1 MRYRDLI
8 QFEPIESVIQLRQA
22 DHPDYARELVR
33 TYVISDR
40 MAEIITD
47 LIVPHLQ
54 FERPADNRGLLIVGN
69 YGTGKSHLMSVLSA
83 VAQWAPLREEVR
95 HPAVAQALE
104 PIAGR
109 FQVLRMEVGTTQMP
123 LRDIVLKERLEPF
136 LHRLGV
142 EFTFPS
148 MTETSNTKDPLL
160 DALSAFQERYPDQ
173 GLLVLVDELLD
184 YLRGRREQE
193 LILDL
198 SFLREVGEVCR
209 LGRFRIV
216 AGLQEALFD
225 SPRFQFAADAVRRVR
240 DRFEQVRITREDV
253 AYVVAERLLRKT
265 DEQKARIRAHL
276 QRFTPYYGQMAER
289 LEDFVRLFPVH
300 PTYLEVFERITFAE
314 QRVALKAIS
323 QTVRGLLDQDVPSDQ
338 PGIISYDSY
347 WPILEADPTF
357 RSSPEIREVMDKS
370 RVLSDRIAQA
380 YTRPQYRPL
389 AERLIRALSVLR
401 LTTGDIYAPIGAT
414 SEELRDGLA
423 IFDPSI
429 PEQDADFLRDIVDTA
444 LREII
449 RTVSGQFISIN
460 PDNGQYYLD
469 LKKDI
474 DYDARIAERAETLGP
489 EQLNRY
495 YFEALREL
503 LGQDE
508 RTYVPGFRIWE
519 YEVPWPE
526 RRVTRPGYLFF
537 GTPNER
543 STAQPPR
550 DFYLYFLQPFET
562 PKFEDEKKPDE
573 VFFHLHDLDEE
584 FERALRTFAGAFE
597 MALSSSGVHQQTY
610 RGKADRAKQELMRWI
625 RSHPDA
631 MRVTYQGETRPFLQ
645 WERKGVGASPD
656 ASFREMVQG
665 LAAGCL
671 SPYFEEMYPDY
682 PAFRSLRQPITRES
696 RPRMV
701 QDALRCIVGQ
711 RVQSGVAILDGL
723 GLLDD
728 ESRIRPERSPY
739 ARYILERLDA
749 KGPSS
754 VLNRNE
760 LIEPWMG
767 TERMRHFKIETE
779 YVAVLL
785 LALVYAGEIEIVLPA
800 GRKIDAS
807 NLDEA
812 LRMDLDDLTGFRHIT
827 RPKELPLHA
836 LRAVMELLDLSPGLM
851 QTPETREIAVGEL
864 QKRVAEELGRLVR
877 LQNRVR
883 QGFSLWG
890 RPVLEEE
897 ALAQVQANLKA
908 YKDFLESLRPFNTP
922 GKLRN
927 FPYTAEAVRE
937 KRPLREA
944 AWRMEALADQ
954 MERELQP
961 LTAYLREAA
970 SVLPKDHPTGVAIQ
984 EVQEAH
990 LTALQRSPSGPDPE
1004 TLERIRRELL
1014 QLKEG
1019 YIQAYLQAHRE
1030 ARLDS
1035 EGDRRKNRLL
1045 QDPRLKTLRHLAEA
1059 VPILPGEQLKG
1070 LEAKLGALVSCWRLI
1085 PTDLEGEP
1093 LCPHCHF
1100 RPATDMPDRP
1110 VQETLQETDSALDRW
1125 TREWVRTLG
1134 EALSTPT
1141 AQASLALMSPEERT
1155 PLEALRDRH
1164 GLPDPLEKPFLDTLK
1179 QALQG
1184 LERVT
1189 IPAEKILQA
1198 LTQPGMPCTVEEL
1211 RQRFE
1216 RLLKEHLVGKDAERA
1231 RIVIDW

>member
-1 MRYRDLI
+1 
-8 QFEPIESVIQLRQA
+8 
-22 DHPDYARELVR
+22 
-33 TYVISDR
+33 
-40 MAEIITD
+40 
-47 LIVPHLQ
+47 
-54 FERPADNRGLLIVGN
+54 
-69 YGTGKSHLMSVLSA
+69 
-83 VAQWAPLREEVR
+83 
-95 HPAVAQALE
+95 
-104 PIAGR
+104 
-109 FQVLRMEVGTTQMP
+109 
-123 LRDIVLKERLEPF
+123 
-136 LHRLGV
+136 
-142 EFTFPS
+142 
-148 MTETSNTKDPLL
+148 
-160 DALSAFQERYPDQ
+160 
-173 GLLVLVDELLD
+173 
-184 YLRGRREQE
+184 
-193 LILDL
+193 
-198 SFLREVGEVCR
+198 
-209 LGRFRIV
+209 
-216 AGLQEALFD
+216 
-225 SPRFQFAADAVRRVR
+225 
-240 DRFEQVRITREDV
+240 
-253 AYVVAERLLRKT
+253 
-265 DEQKARIRAHL
+265 
-276 QRFTPYYGQMAER
+276 
-289 LEDFVRLFPVH
+289 
-300 PTYLEVFERITFAE
+300 
-314 QRVALKAIS
+314 
-323 QTVRGLLDQDVPSDQ
+323 
-338 PGIISYDSY
+338 
-347 WPILEADPTF
+347 
-357 RSSPEIREVMDKS
+357 
-370 RVLSDRIAQA
+370 
-380 YTRPQYRPL
+380 
-389 AERLIRALSVLR
+389 
-401 LTTGDIYAPIGAT
+401 
-414 SEELRDGLA
+414 
-423 IFDPSI
+423 
-429 PEQDADFLRDIVDTA
+429 
-444 LREII
+444 
-449 RTVSGQFISIN
+449 
-460 PDNGQYYLD
+460 
-469 LKKDI
+469 
-474 DYDARIAERAETLGP
+474 
-489 EQLNRY
+489 
-495 YFEALREL
+495 
-503 LGQDE
+503 
-508 RTYVPGFRIWE
+508 
-519 YEVPWPE
+519 
-526 RRVTRPGYLFF
+526 
-537 GTPNER
+537 
-543 STAQPPR
+543 
-550 DFYLYFLQPFET
+550 
-562 PKFEDEKKPDE
+562 
-573 VFFHLHDLDEE
+573 
-584 FERALRTFAGAFE
+584 
-597 MALSSSGVHQQTY
+597 
-610 RGKADRAKQELMRWI
+610 
-625 RSHPDA
+625 
-631 MRVTYQGETRPFLQ
+631 
-645 WERKGVGASPD
+645 
-656 ASFREMVQG
+656 
-665 LAAGCL
+665 
-671 SPYFEEMYPDY
+671 MYPDY

-877 LQNRVR
+877 LQNRAR

-1035 EGDRRKNRLL
+1035 EGDRRKNRLA

-1164 GLPDPLEKPFLDTLK
+1164 SSP
-1179 QALQG
+1179 
-1184 LERVT
+1184 
-1189 IPAEKILQA
+1189 IPWRSPSWI
-1198 LTQPGMPCTVEEL
+1198 
-1211 RQRFE
+1211 R
-1216 RLLKEHLVGKDAERA
+1216 
-1231 RIVIDW
+1231 